1 MNLQRIEQLIE
12 KYERAETSTGEEKIL
27 KDFFLKEEI
36 PLHLRSYSALFNFID
51 NSQKEEL
58 EDKNFDDRVLKA
70 IGEDKVIPI
79 SSGKNRKIYTLAG
92 IAASIIIL
100 IGLYFQFRNDNITI
114 HDTYDDPQL
123 AYAETKQILLRV
135 SGNLNSGLD
144 ELKKI
149 SEFNNGLDELNNISA
164 FETGIKSLEKISV
177 LDKSK
182 KIVTLK
188 K

>member
-1 MNLQRIEQLIE
+1 MNLQRIEHLIE

-36 PLHLRSYSALFNFID
+36 PHHLRSYYDLFSYLNI
-51 NSQKEEL
+51 SRKEEL
-58 EDKNFDDRVLKA
+58 PGEDFDDIVLKA

-100 IGLYFQFRNDNITI
+100 IGLYFQFRSDNITV
-114 HDTYDDPQL
+114 HDTYDNPQL

-135 SGNLNSGLD
+135 SGNLNSGFD
-144 ELKKI
+144 ELKKV

-182 KIVTLK
+182 EIVTLK